1 MSLQPAN
8 DHEALIAR
16 LGTDHRLA
24 HEFIFKTRHPNQTP
38 PFHYEMLD
46 DLHGP
51 VLNLVEL
58 AFRGAA
64 KSTRAEEYLAIRGLF
79 GRFENCILVGASY
92 PLACERLG
100 AIMHELDTNENIEI
114 VFGSQRG
121 AVWNENRIVLSN
133 GKLIQAVGRGQA
145 VRGTKYN
152 NYRPDECLLDDIEDE
167 ESIGTPEARMK
178 TERWL
183 MRTLIP
189 ALTPNA
195 RIRVLANML
204 DTDCLAVR
212 LEKSGSWKVKK
223 YPIEYV
229 GADGTRQATWAD
241 RFPLSWIDAKKEQ
254 YVRTGMLNEYMQ
266 EYMVEAVDPST
277 RVFTSSML
285 RVDPQ
290 VRTWQP
296 TYAFYDPART
306 VKDTSA
312 HTGKVVFSWIANR
325 LIVWEGDGQLWMPDQ
340 IINDIFKTNEEY
352 GPIHIG
358 VEQDGLNEFLLQPLR
373 AEMTRRS
380 DLIPIKPYKAPV
392 NKRAFIRSLQPFFVS
407 GEITFAK
414 EMPVLSQ
421 QLLSFPT
428 GRIDVPNALAYALR
442 MRPGL
447 PIYDNFG
454 AHHVRPI
461 RPSRGSAA
469 YLAVNATR
477 QYTTGVLVQVT
488 NGALHV
494 LGSWCR
500 EGDPG
505 LVLAELV
512 AAARLAAGSTLT
524 CYAPKEHWN
533 AYDGIGL
540 RAVAS
545 KVPVRLSMGGDT
557 VLGRAELRNRLER
570 TVHNAPALAV
580 SPAAGWVLNAFAG
593 GYARSVP
600 TGKPIEGDA
609 DEGIYRT
616 MMEGL
621 EAFAATLA
629 QLSDLDDTPP
639 NYAVDAQGRRYL
651 TAMPR
656 YR

>member
-1 MSLQPAN
+1 MISPAN
-8 DHEALIAR
+8 DHESLIAR

-24 HEFIFKTRHPNQTP
+24 HEFLFKARHPNVTP
-38 PFHYEMLD
+38 PFHFEMLD

-51 VLNLVEL
+51 TPMLVEL

-64 KSTRAEEYLAIRGLF
+64 KSTRAEEYLLIRALF
-79 GRFENCILVGASY
+79 GRFKNCILVGASY

-100 AIMHELDTNENIEI
+100 AIKHELDTNENIEI

-121 AVWNENRIVLSN
+121 AVWNENRIILAN
-133 GKLIQAVGRGQA
+133 GVLIQALGRGQA
-145 VRGTKYN
+145 VRGTKHN
-152 NYRPDECLLDDIEDE
+152 NARPDEGLLDDIEDE
-167 ESIGTPEARMK
+167 ESIGTPEARTK

-183 MRTLIP
+183 MRTLLP
-189 ALTPNA
+189 AFDPQA

-229 GADGTRQATWAD
+229 SETGERKATWED
-241 RFPLSWIDAKKEQ
+241 RFPLSWIDAKKDQ

-277 RVFTSSML
+277 RVFTSGMV
-285 RVDPQ
+285 RVEPT

-306 VKDTSA
+306 VKESSA
-312 HTGKVVFSWIANR
+312 HTGKVVFSWVGNR

-340 IINDIFKTNEEY
+340 IINDIFKTDEEY
-352 GPIHIG
+352 HPIHIG

-373 AEMTRRS
+373 SEMTRRAQ
-380 DLIPIKPYKAPV
+380 LIPIKPYKAPV

-407 GEITFAK
+407 GELTFAK
-414 EMPVLSQ
+414 PLSILEQ

-461 RPSRGSAA
+461 RPSGGSAA
-469 YLAVNATR
+469 YLACNATR

-494 LGSWCR
+494 FDSWVR

-505 LVLAELV
+505 LVVAELV
-512 AAARLAAGSTLT
+512 AAAKLAAGMKVT
-524 CYAPKEHWN
+524 CYAPKEHWG
-533 AYDGIGL
+533 AYDTVGL
-540 RAVAS
+540 RAAAN
-545 KVPVRLSMGGDT
+545 KVPVRVSMGGDCID
-557 VLGRAELRNRLER
+557 GRADLRSRMER
-570 TVHNAPALAV
+570 TVHGRPALAV
-580 SPAAGWVLNAFAG
+580 ASTAGWALNAFAG

-600 TGKPIEGDA
+600 TGKPVEGDA
-609 DEGIYRT
+609 DDGIYRT

-621 EAFAATLA
+621 ESFAASLTH
-629 QLSDLDDTPP
+629 LDAENDSPP
-639 NYAVDAQGRRYL
+639 NYAIDGQGRKYM

>member
-1 MSLQPAN
+1 MITKS
-8 DHEALIAR
+8 LIAR
-16 LGTDHRLA
+16 LGTDPRLA
-24 HEFIFKTRHPNQTP
+24 HEFLFKARHPNVTP

-51 VLNLVEL
+51 TPMLVEL

-64 KSTRAEEYLAIRGLF
+64 KSTRAEEYLLIRALF
-79 GRFENCILVGASY
+79 GRFKNCILVGASY

-100 AIMHELDTNENIEI
+100 AIKHELDTNENIEI

-121 AVWNENRIVLSN
+121 ATWNENRIILAN
-133 GKLIQAVGRGQA
+133 GVLIQALGRGQA
-145 VRGTKYN
+145 VRGTKHN
-152 NYRPDECLLDDIEDE
+152 NARPDEGLLDDIEDE
-167 ESIGTPEARMK
+167 ESIGTPEARTK

-183 MRTLIP
+183 MRTLLP
-189 ALTPNA
+189 AFDPQA

-229 GADGTRQATWAD
+229 SETGERKATWED
-241 RFPLSWIDAKKEQ
+241 RFPLPWIDAKKEQ

-312 HTGKVVFSWIANR
+312 HTGKVVFSWVGNR

-352 GPIHIG
+352 RPIHIG

-454 AHHVRPI
+454 AHHVRPL
-461 RPSRGSAA
+461 RPSGGSAA
-469 YLAVNATR
+469 YLACNATR

-488 NGALHV
+488 DGALHV
-494 LGSWCR
+494 LDSWVR

-505 LVLAELV
+505 LVVAELI
-512 AAARLAAGSTLT
+512 AAAKLAAGMKVT

-533 AYDGIGL
+533 AYDTTGL
-540 RAVAS
+540 RAAS
-545 KVPVRLSMGGDT
+545 NKLSLRLNMGGGCID
-557 VLGRAELRNRLER
+557 GRSELRSRLER
-570 TVHNAPALAV
+570 TVHGRPAMAV
-580 SPAAGWVLNAFAG
+580 SQEGGWVLNAFAG

-600 TGKPIEGDA
+600 TGKPVEGDA

-621 EAFAATLA
+621 ESFAASLTH
-629 QLSDLDDTPP
+629 LDAENDSPP
-639 NYAVDAQGRRYL
+639 NYAIDGQGRKYM